1 MKKEII
7 TSIKSFLVFSILCSL
22 FYPLFVCLT
31 GYTLFH
37 HEARGSLIRNSQGT
51 VMGSELIAQNFFSN
65 QYFHPRP
72 SSAGKNGYDAT
83 ASSASNLSVTSKSL
97 IDTVASRTNQYRE
110 LNHMSQNQSV
120 PVDAVLGSGSG
131 LDPHITVS
139 NAIRQAPRVAKA
151 RDMNIEEALNLIN
164 ACIEKP
170 FLGFMGEKRVNIM
183 RLNALLDKNSSI
195 IKK

>member
-1 MKKEII
+1 
-7 TSIKSFLVFSILCSL
+7 
-22 FYPLFVCLT
+22 
-31 GYTLFH
+31 
-37 HEARGSLIRNSQGT
+37 
-51 VMGSELIAQNFFSN
+51 MGSELIAQNFFSN

-97 IDTVASRTNQYRE
+97 IDTVALRTNQYRE